1 MFAKESK
8 NKQIDQSTQKYL
20 VKCDADCRGKIFKN
34 NDIFEKVR
42 KKKSIYFK
50 RERCRISY
58 QIHEHRLR
66 SFVLKKKTIQWKT
79 KVHAQKFDIRHKT
92 YLLIY
97 AVLNTHVNCYVVY
110 IFEVQSCL
118 LIYQKKVF
126 SNPKSLGASYIKT

>member
-1 MFAKESK
+1 MLELFAKESK

-58 QIHEHRLR
+58 QIHEHGLR
-66 SFVLKKKTIQWKT
+66 SFILKKKTIQ
-79 KVHAQKFDIRHKT
+79 
-92 YLLIY
+92 
-97 AVLNTHVNCYVVY
+97 
-110 IFEVQSCL
+110 
-118 LIYQKKVF
+118 
-126 SNPKSLGASYIKT
+126 